1 MKKSLSVAFYGLSVR
16 YLNKKTCF

>member
-1 MKKSLSVAFYGLSVR
+1 MKKSLSVAFYGLSDR

>member
-1 MKKSLSVAFYGLSVR
+1 MKKSLSVAFYGLSVC

>member
-1 MKKSLSVAFYGLSVR
+1 MKKSLSVAFYGLTVC

>member
-1 MKKSLSVAFYGLSVR
+1 MKKSLSVAFYGLSDC